1 MLGILIGL
9 FLFVM
14 AAVAVTGWFWMA
26 RRAPAAPAADST
38 APVPLPEAQQV
49 AHNLLL
55 RLGSAL
61 PAAHKTGNPYRNKLA
76 AAGYTRES
84 AVQVFYGL
92 KIGLSVVLAVVCAV
106 ASGSRTGSAFGMLA
120 AALCGAGFGFLAPD
134 RLLKARINARMVR
147 LRAGIPTALDL
158 LTLSVEAG
166 QGLDL
171 ALLETARGLN
181 ITYPDL
187 SRELWQAHLEMR
199 ASKARQEVL
208 QRIVQRNKEP
218 ELRKLVGVLI
228 DADRFGASL
237 GPALRIHSKYLRTR
251 LRQQAQASARK
262 VGVKLI
268 FPVFFLI
275 FPSVLLVTLGPACI
289 MVYQQIQSMLNG
301 MPP

>member
-1 MLGILIGL
+1 MSGLLIGL
-9 FLFVM
+9 FLFIM
-14 AAVAVTGWFWMA
+14 AAVTVGGWFWMS
-26 RRAPAAPAADST
+26 RRGGEAASEAAEQCS
-38 APVPLPEAQQV
+38 LPEPRQV

-55 RLGSAL
+55 RLGSAM
-61 PAAHKTGNPYRNKLA
+61 PASRQTKNPYLSKLA
-76 AAGYTRES
+76 AAGYVRES
-84 AVQVFYGL
+84 AVPVFYGL
-92 KIGLSVVLAVVCAV
+92 KIGLSVFLAAVCVLAS
-106 ASGSRTGSAFGMLA
+106 ASQKSSAFGMFA
-120 AALCGAGFGFLAPD
+120 ATLCGAGFGFLLPD
-134 RLLKARINARMVR
+134 RVLKSRIKARMIR

-171 ALLETARGLN
+171 ALVESARGLSV
-181 ITYPDL
+181 TYPDL

-199 ASKARQEVL
+199 ASKARTEVL
-208 QRIVQRNKEP
+208 QRIAERNREP
-218 ELRKLVGVLI
+218 ELRKMIGVLI

-237 GPALRIHSKYLRTR
+237 GPALRTHSKYLRTR

>member
-1 MLGILIGL
+1 MLGTLIGL
-9 FLFVM
+9 FFFVM
-14 AAVAVTGWFWMA
+14 AAVAATGWFWMA
-26 RRAPAAPAADST
+26 RRSPATPTDST
-38 APVPLPEAQQV
+38 APIPLPEAKQV
-49 AHNLLL
+49 AHNFLL
-55 RLGSAL
+55 RLGSAM
-61 PAAHKTGNPYRNKLA
+61 PASRKTGNPYKQKLA
-76 AAGYTRES
+76 AAGYSRES
-84 AVQVFYGL
+84 AVEVFYGL
-92 KIGLSVVLAVVCAV
+92 KVGLSLLMAVVCGF
-106 ASGSRTGSAFGMLA
+106 ASGSQTGSAFGMLA
-120 AALCGAGFGFLAPD
+120 AAVCGGGFGFLVPD
-134 RLLKARINARMVR
+134 RILKARINARMVR

-158 LTLSVEAG
+158 LTLAVEAG

-171 ALLETARGLN
+171 ALLETARGLAV
-181 ITYPDL
+181 TYPDL

-218 ELRKLVGVLI
+218 ELRKLMGVLI

>member
-1 MLGILIGL
+1 MSGILIGL

-14 AAVAVTGWFWMA
+14 VTVVASGWFWMVRRGAEEPREEA
-26 RRAPAAPAADST
+26 RA
-38 APVPLPEAQQV
+38 V

-61 PAAHKTGNPYRNKLA
+61 PAAHKTTNPYRKKLA

-84 AVQVFYGL
+84 ALQVFYGL
-92 KIGLSVVLAVVCAV
+92 KVGLSVVLAIACAL

-120 AALCGAGFGFLAPD
+120 AALCGAGFGFLLPD
-134 RLLKARINARMVR
+134 RLLRARTGARMVR

-166 QGLDL
+166 QGLDQ
-171 ALLETARGLN
+171 ALLETARGLSV
-181 ITYPDL
+181 THPDL

-199 ASKARQEVL
+199 ASKGRQEVL
-208 QRIVQRNKEP
+208 QRIAERNREP
-218 ELRKLVGVLI
+218 ELRKLVAVLI

-289 MVYQQIQSMLNG
+289 MVYQQIQTMLNG

>member
-1 MLGILIGL
+1 MFAILIGL
-9 FLFVM
+9 FLVVM
-14 AAVAVTGWFWMA
+14 AAVTVGGWFWIA
-26 RRAPAAPAADST
+26 RRGSASPADST
-38 APVPLPEAQQV
+38 SPAPLPEPQQL

-61 PAAHKTGNPYRNKLA
+61 PAAHKMRNPYRSKLA
-76 AAGYTRES
+76 AAGYVRES
-84 AVQVFYGL
+84 ALQVFYGS
-92 KIGLSVVLAVVCAV
+92 KIGFSVVLAVACAL
-106 ASGSRTGSAFGMLA
+106 ASASRNGSALGMLA
-120 AALCGAGFGFLAPD
+120 AALCGAGFGFLLPD
-134 RLLKARINARMVR
+134 RLLKARIAARMVR

-171 ALLETARGLN
+171 ALLETARGLSV
-181 ITYPDL
+181 THPDL
-187 SRELWQAHLEMR
+187 SREFWQAHLEMR

-208 QRIVQRNKEP
+208 QRIAERNREP

-237 GPALRIHSKYLRTR
+237 GPALRTHSKYLRTR

-289 MVYQQIQSMLNG
+289 MVYQQIQTMLNG

>member
-1 MLGILIGL
+1 MFGILIGL

-14 AAVAVTGWFWMA
+14 AAVCAGGWFWMA
-26 RRAPAAPAADST
+26 RRESASPANSAP
-38 APVPLPEAQQV
+38 PLPEARQV
-49 AHNLLL
+49 AHNLLQS
-55 RLGSAL
+55 LGSAL
-61 PAAHKTGNPYRNKLA
+61 PAAHKTGNPYRSKLT

-84 AVQVFYGL
+84 ALQVFYGL
-92 KIGLSVVLAVVCAV
+92 KIGLSLLLAVACTL
-106 ASGSRTGSAFGMLA
+106 ASASQHGSAVGMLVG
-120 AALCGAGFGFLAPD
+120 ALCGAGFGFLLPD
-134 RLLKARINARMVR
+134 RLLKARITARMDR

-166 QGLDL
+166 QGLDV
-171 ALLETARGLN
+171 ALLETARGLSV
-181 ITYPDL
+181 TCPDL

-199 ASKARQEVL
+199 ANKARQEVL
-208 QRIVQRNKEP
+208 RRIVERNREP

-228 DADRFGASL
+228 DADRFGAGL
-237 GPALRIHSKYLRTR
+237 GPALRTHSKYLRTR

-289 MVYQQIQSMLNG
+289 MVYRQMQTMLNSG
-301 MPP
+301 PR

>member
-1 MLGILIGL
+1 MFGILIGL
-9 FLFVM
+9 FLVVM
-14 AAVAVTGWFWMA
+14 ASVSLGGWFWMA
-26 RRAPAAPAADST
+26 RRGAASPADST
-38 APVPLPEAQQV
+38 SPAPLSEPRQL

-61 PAAHKTGNPYRNKLA
+61 PAAHKMRNPYRNKLA
-76 AAGYTRES
+76 AAGYVRES
-84 AVQVFYGL
+84 ALQVFYGL
-92 KIGLSVVLAVVCAV
+92 KIGLSAVLAVACTL
-106 ASGSRTGSAFGMLA
+106 ASASQNGSAFGMLA
-120 AALCGAGFGFLAPD
+120 AALCGAGFGFLVPD
-134 RLLKARINARMVR
+134 RLLKARTAARMVR
-147 LRAGIPTALDL
+147 LRAGIPPALDL

-171 ALLETARGLN
+171 ALLETARGLAV
-181 ITYPDL
+181 IHPDL
-187 SRELWQAHLEMR
+187 SHELWQAHLEMR
-199 ASKARQEVL
+199 ASKAREEVL
-208 QRIVQRNKEP
+208 RRIAERNREP
-218 ELRKLVGVLI
+218 ELRKLIGVLI

-237 GPALRIHSKYLRTR
+237 GPALRTHAKYLRTR

-289 MVYQQIQSMLNG
+289 MVYQQIQTMLNG

>member
-1 MLGILIGL
+1 MAGLFIGL

-14 AAVAVTGWFWMA
+14 TAVSVGGWFWMSRQGA
-26 RRAPAAPAADST
+26 EPASESAEQSS
-38 APVPLPEAQQV
+38 LPEPREV

-55 RLGSAL
+55 RLGNAM
-61 PAAHKTGNPYRNKLA
+61 PASHQTKNPYRSKLA
-76 AAGYTRES
+76 AAGYVQES
-84 AVQVFYGL
+84 AVPVFYGL
-92 KIGLSVVLAVVCAV
+92 KIGLSVFLAAVCVLAS
-106 ASGSRTGSAFGMLA
+106 ASQKSSAFGMFA
-120 AALCGAGFGFLAPD
+120 AALCGAGFGFLLPD
-134 RLLKARINARMVR
+134 RVLKSRIKARMIR
-147 LRAGIPTALDL
+147 LRSGIPTALDL

-171 ALLETARGLN
+171 ALLESARALSV
-181 ITYPDL
+181 TYPDL

-199 ASKARQEVL
+199 ASKSRAEVL
-208 QRIVQRNKEP
+208 QRIAERNREP
-218 ELRKLVGVLI
+218 ELRKMIGVLI

-237 GPALRIHSKYLRTR
+237 GPALRTHSKYLRTR

-275 FPSVLLVTLGPACI
+275 FPSMLLVTLGPACI

>member
-1 MLGILIGL
+1 MPGILIGL
-9 FLFVM
+9 FLVVM
-14 AAVAVTGWFWMA
+14 AAVTVGGWFWMA
-26 RRAPAAPAADST
+26 RQGSVSQGGDTTPGR
-38 APVPLPEAQQV
+38 LPEPQQV
-49 AHNLLL
+49 AHNFLL
-55 RLGSAL
+55 RLGSAM
-61 PAAHKTGNPYRNKLA
+61 PAAHKTRNPYRSKLA

-84 AVQVFYGL
+84 ALQVFYGL
-92 KIGLSVVLAVVCAV
+92 KIGLSVALAVTCAL
-106 ASGSRTGSAFGMLA
+106 ASASQTGSAFGMFA
-120 AALCGAGFGFLAPD
+120 ATLCGAGFGFLLPD
-134 RLLKARINARMVR
+134 RVLKARIRARLTR
-147 LRAGIPTALDL
+147 LRGGIPTALDL

-171 ALLETARGLN
+171 ALLETARGLSL
-181 ITYPDL
+181 THPDL

-199 ASKARQEVL
+199 ASKARTEVL
-208 QRIVQRNKEP
+208 QRIAERNREP

-237 GPALRIHSKYLRTR
+237 GPALRTHSKYLRTR

-289 MVYQQIQSMLNG
+289 MVYQQFQAMLNG